1 MYMREPGRSEAE
13 QSRLSVRVAVFAGL
27 AVVLLAVGLLRLWQL
42 EILNGD
48 DYLQQAND
56 NRIAE
61 IRVQP
66 PRGKVVDRNGKVL
79 VSNRTRNELRVTPV
93 ELPSPGP
100 ELRSELS
107 GLSQV
112 TGISYRSLK
121 RKLQPENADVPGG
134 AVVLSQDLGL
144 EKVFYLRENR
154 DRFPGVDVE
163 RVFVRDYPRGYLAAH
178 LFGNVGEVTAEQ
190 LKLPRY
196 RGLRQGDLVGQSG
209 IEYEYDR
216 FLRGAPGATRI
227 QVDSLG
233 NTRGTLADKPAT
245 AGQNVRLTIDSDLQA
260 TGEAALGSFGLPG
273 AFVAMDPRTGEIL
286 AMGSTPTFDPSIF
299 TKPITES
306 QYKQL
311 TAKQNDAPLA
321 NRAIQGLYPTG
332 SIFKLITATAGLED
346 GLIAPDTIVDDTGKL
361 TVDTINFKNSGDKV
375 YGPID
380 MVDALRVSS
389 DVYFYKLGLA
399 AKASG
404 DGGQIQDWAKL
415 YGLGETT
422 GIDLPA
428 ETEGLV
434 PNPKWRNQLYTEGL
448 TDRPWTDG
456 DNVNLSVGQGD
467 LQANPLQ
474 MAVAYSALANGG
486 TVVTPHLAQS
496 IETVTGE
503 TIEEVRPAAKRQID
517 FSPGT
522 RETIMK
528 GMEEALQDPTGTA
541 YQVFG
546 NWKIKVAGKTGT
558 AERGSDIPDQS
569 WFAAMAPADDPEIV
583 VVATVERGGFGADVA
598 APVVARILE
607 SYFKI
612 SQVPSAVGRS
622 GAVAE

>member
-1 MYMREPGRSEAE
+1 MYLNEPGRSEAE
-13 QSRLSVRVAVFAGL
+13 QSRLAVRVAVFAGL
-27 AVVLLAVGLLRLWQL
+27 AVILFAVGLLRLWQL

-100 ELRSELS
+100 ELKAELS
-107 GLSQV
+107 ALSQV
-112 TGISYRSLK
+112 TGISYRELR
-121 RKLQPENADVPGG
+121 RKLRPENADVPGG
-134 AVVLSQDLGL
+134 AVILSSDLGL

-227 QVDSLG
+227 QVDSMG

-245 AGQNVRLTIDSDLQA
+245 AGQNVRLTIDTDLQA

-273 AFVAMDPRTGEIL
+273 AFVAMDPKTGEIL
-286 AMGSTPTFDPSIF
+286 AMGSTPTFDPSLF
-299 TKPITES
+299 TKPITQG
-306 QYKQL
+306 QYEQL
-311 TAKQNDAPLA
+311 TAKENDAPLA

-332 SIFKLITATAGLED
+332 SIFKLITATAGLEE
-346 GLIAPDTIVDDTGKL
+346 GLIDPATTVDDTGTV
-361 TVDTINFKNSGDKV
+361 TVDTIEFKNAGDKI

-399 AKASG
+399 ARASG
-404 DGGQIQDWAKL
+404 DGGEIQDWARL
-415 YGLGETT
+415 YGLGEAT

-434 PNPKWRNQLYTEGL
+434 PNPKWRNQLFSEGL

-474 MAVAYSALANGG
+474 MAIAYSALANGG

-522 RETIMK
+522 REAIVQ
-528 GMEEALQDPTGTA
+528 GLEEALQKPTGTA

-558 AERGSDIPDQS
+558 AERGTDIPDQS

-607 SYFKI
+607 TYFEI
-612 SQVPSAVGRS
+612 SQVPSAVGKS
-622 GAVAE
+622 GAVSE

>member
-13 QSRLSVRVAVFAGL
+13 QSRLAVRVAVFAGL
-27 AVVLLAVGLLRLWQL
+27 AIVLFAVGILRLWQL

-48 DYLQQAND
+48 EYLQQAND

-100 ELRSELS
+100 ELKAELRS
-107 GLSQV
+107 LSQL
-112 TGISYRSLK
+112 TGISYRELK
-121 RKLQPENADVPGG
+121 KRLKPEKADVPGG
-134 AVVLSQDLGL
+134 AVILSQDLGL

-190 LKLPRY
+190 LELPRY

-286 AMGSTPTFDPSIF
+286 AMGSTPTFDPAIF
-299 TKPITES
+299 TRPITES
-306 QYKQL
+306 QYRQL
-311 TAKQNDAPLA
+311 TAKRNDAPLA
-321 NRAIQGLYPTG
+321 NRAIQGLYPPAST
-332 SIFKLITATAGLED
+332 FKLITATAALEE
-346 GLIAPDTIVDDTGKL
+346 GLITPQTVVEDTGEV
-361 TVDTINFKNSGDKV
+361 TVDTISFKNAGDKV

-389 DVYFYKLGLA
+389 DVYFYKLGLEA
-399 AKASG
+399 RSSG

-434 PNPKWRNQLYTEGL
+434 PNPKWRNQLFSEEL

-467 LQANPLQ
+467 MQTNPLQ

-503 TIEEVRPAAKRQID
+503 TIEEILPAAKRQIE

-522 RETIMK
+522 RETLLD
-528 GMEEALQDPTGTA
+528 GFEQALQKPTGTA

-546 NWKIKVAGKTGT
+546 NWKIPVAGKTGT
-558 AERGSDIPDQS
+558 AERGTDVPDQS
-569 WFAAMAPADDPEIV
+569 WFAAMAPAGNPEIV
-583 VVATVERGGFGADVA
+583 VVATVERGGFGADAA

-607 SYFKI
+607 AYFEI
-612 SQVPSAVGRS
+612 PQVPPAVGRS
-622 GAVAE
+622 GAVSD

>member
-1 MYMREPGRSEAE
+1 MYMHEPGRSEAE
-13 QSRLSVRVAVFAGL
+13 QSRLAVRVAVFAGL
-27 AVVLLAVGLLRLWQL
+27 AIVLLAVGILRLWQL

-66 PRGKVVDRNGKVL
+66 PRGKIVDRNGKVL

-93 ELPSPGP
+93 ELPPPGP
-100 ELRSELS
+100 KLKAELS

-112 TGISYRSLK
+112 TGISVPVLK
-121 RKLQPENADVPGG
+121 KELQPENADVPGG

-190 LKLPRY
+190 LELPRY
-196 RGLRQGDLVGQSG
+196 RGLRQGDSVGQSG

-273 AFVAMDPRTGEIL
+273 AFVAMDPRTGEVL
-286 AMGSTPTFDPSIF
+286 AMGSSPTFDPSIF
-299 TKPITES
+299 TKPITQS

-311 TAKQNDAPLA
+311 TAKSNDAPLA
-321 NRAIQGLYPTG
+321 DRAIQGLYPTG
-332 SIFKLITATAGLED
+332 SIFKLITATAALED
-346 GLIAPDTIVDDTGKL
+346 GLIAPDTIVDDTGKV
-361 TVDTINFKNSGDKV
+361 TVDTVTFKNAGDKV
-375 YGPID
+375 YGPIN
-380 MVDALRVSS
+380 MVDALRMSS

-399 AKASG
+399 AKTGG

-415 YGLGETT
+415 YGLGEAT

-434 PNPKWRNQLYTEGL
+434 PTPKWRNQLFAEGL

-456 DNVNLSVGQGD
+456 DNVNFSVGQGD

-503 TIEEVRPAAKRQID
+503 TIEEVRPAAKRQLN

-522 RETIMK
+522 RETITK

-558 AERGSDIPDQS
+558 AQRGIGVPDQS
-569 WFAAMAPADDPEIV
+569 WFAAMAPANDPKIV

-598 APVVARILE
+598 APIVARILE
-607 SYFKI
+607 TYFKI

-622 GAVAE
+622 GAVE

>member
-27 AVVLLAVGLLRLWQL
+27 AVVLLAVGVLRLWQL

-121 RKLQPENADVPGG
+121 RKLKPENADVPGG

-209 IEYEYDR
+209 VEYEYDR

-245 AGQNVRLTIDSDLQA
+245 AGQNVRLTIDSELQA

-273 AFVAMDPRTGEIL
+273 AFVAMDPKTGEIL

-346 GLIAPDTIVDDTGKL
+346 GLIAPDTIVDDTGKI

>member
-1 MYMREPGRSEAE
+1 MREPGRSEAE
-13 QSRLSVRVAVFAGL
+13 QSRLAIRVAVFAGL
-27 AVVLLAVGLLRLWQL
+27 AIVLFAVGILRLWQL

-48 DYLQQAND
+48 EYLQQAND

-100 ELRSELS
+100 ELKAELRS
-107 GLSQV
+107 LSQL
-112 TGISYRSLK
+112 TGISYRDLK
-121 RKLQPENADVPGG
+121 KRLKPENADVPGG
-134 AVVLSQDLGL
+134 AVILSQDLGL

-190 LKLPRY
+190 LELPRY

-209 IEYEYDR
+209 VEYEYDR
-216 FLRGAPGATRI
+216 FLRGASGATRI

-233 NTRGTLADKPAT
+233 NPRGTRADNPAT
-245 AGQNVRLTIDSDLQA
+245 AGQTVRLTIDSDLQA

-286 AMGSTPTFDPSIF
+286 AMGSTPTFDPAIF
-299 TKPITES
+299 TRPITES
-306 QYKQL
+306 QYQQL
-311 TAKQNDAPLA
+311 TAKRNDAPLA
-321 NRAIQGLYPTG
+321 NRAIQGLYPPAST
-332 SIFKLITATAGLED
+332 FKLITATAALEE
-346 GLIAPDTIVDDTGKL
+346 GLITPQTVVEDTGEV
-361 TVDTINFKNSGDKV
+361 TVDTISFKNAGDKV

-389 DVYFYKLGLA
+389 DVYFYKLGLEA
-399 AKASG
+399 RSSG

-434 PNPKWRNQLYTEGL
+434 PNPKWRNQLFSEDL

-467 LQANPLQ
+467 MQTNPLQ

-503 TIEEVRPAAKRQID
+503 TIEEILPAAKRQIE

-522 RETIMK
+522 RETLLDGFEQAMQK
-528 GMEEALQDPTGTA
+528 PTGTA

-546 NWKIKVAGKTGT
+546 NWKIPVAGKTGT
-558 AERGSDIPDQS
+558 AERGTDVPDQS
-569 WFAAMAPADDPEIV
+569 WFAAMAPAGNPEIV
-583 VVATVERGGFGADVA
+583 VVATIERGGFGADAA

-607 SYFKI
+607 AYFEI
-612 SQVPSAVGRS
+612 PQVPPAVGRS
-622 GAVAE
+622 GAVSD

>member
-27 AVVLLAVGLLRLWQL
+27 AVVLLAVGVLRLWQL

-209 IEYEYDR
+209 VEYEYDR

-245 AGQNVRLTIDSDLQA
+245 AGQNVRLTIDSELQA

-273 AFVAMDPRTGEIL
+273 AFVAMDPKTGEIL

-346 GLIAPDTIVDDTGKL
+346 GLIAPDTIVDDTGKV

-522 RETIMK
+522 REAILQ

>member
-1 MYMREPGRSEAE
+1 MYMHEPGRSEAE
-13 QSRLSVRVAVFAGL
+13 QSRLAIRVAVFAGL
-27 AVVLLAVGLLRLWQL
+27 AIVLLAVGILRLWQL

-66 PRGKVVDRNGKVL
+66 PRGKIVDRNGKVL

-93 ELPSPGP
+93 ELPPPGP
-100 ELRSELS
+100 KLKSELG

-112 TGISYRSLK
+112 TGISVPALK
-121 RKLQPENADVPGG
+121 KQLRPENADVPGG

-196 RGLRQGDLVGQSG
+196 RGLRQGDSVGQSG

-286 AMGSTPTFDPSIF
+286 AMGSSPTFDPSIF
-299 TKPITES
+299 TKPITQS

-311 TAKQNDAPLA
+311 TAKSNDAPLA
-321 NRAIQGLYPTG
+321 DRAIQGLYPTG
-332 SIFKLITATAGLED
+332 SIFKLITATAALED
-346 GLIAPDTIVDDTGKL
+346 GLIKPDTIVDDTGKV
-361 TVDTINFKNSGDKV
+361 TVDTVTFKNAGDKV
-375 YGPID
+375 YGPIN
-380 MVDALRVSS
+380 MVDALRMSS

-399 AKASG
+399 AKTGG

-415 YGLGETT
+415 YGLGEAT

-434 PNPKWRNQLYTEGL
+434 PTPKWRNQLFAEGL

-456 DNVNLSVGQGD
+456 DNVNFSVGQGD

-503 TIEEVRPAAKRQID
+503 TIEEVRPAAKRQLN

-558 AERGSDIPDQS
+558 AQRGIGVPDQS
-569 WFAAMAPADDPEIV
+569 WFAAMAPANDPKIV

-598 APVVARILE
+598 APIVARILE
-607 SYFKI
+607 TYFGI
-612 SQVPSAVGRS
+612 SQVPSAVGKS
-622 GAVAE
+622 GAVE

>member
-13 QSRLSVRVAVFAGL
+13 QSRLAVRVAVFAGL
-27 AVVLLAVGLLRLWQL
+27 AIVLFAVGILRLWQL

-48 DYLQQAND
+48 EYLQQAND

-100 ELRSELS
+100 ELKAELRS
-107 GLSQV
+107 LSQL
-112 TGISYRSLK
+112 TGISYRDLK
-121 RKLQPENADVPGG
+121 KRLKPEKADVPGG
-134 AVVLSQDLGL
+134 AVILSQDLGL

-190 LKLPRY
+190 LELPRY

-286 AMGSTPTFDPSIF
+286 AMGSTPTFDPAIF
-299 TKPITES
+299 TRPITES
-306 QYKQL
+306 QYRQL
-311 TAKQNDAPLA
+311 TAKRNDAPLA
-321 NRAIQGLYPTG
+321 NRAIQGLYPPAST
-332 SIFKLITATAGLED
+332 FKLITATAALEEGLVTPQTVVE
-346 GLIAPDTIVDDTGKL
+346 DTGEV
-361 TVDTINFKNSGDKV
+361 TVDTISFKNAGDKV

-389 DVYFYKLGLA
+389 DVYFYKLGLEA
-399 AKASG
+399 RSSG

-434 PNPKWRNQLYTEGL
+434 PNPKWRNQLFSEEL

-467 LQANPLQ
+467 MQTNPLQ

-503 TIEEVRPAAKRQID
+503 TIEEILPAAKRQIE

-522 RETIMK
+522 RETLLD
-528 GMEEALQDPTGTA
+528 GFEQALQKPTGTA

-546 NWKIKVAGKTGT
+546 NWKIPVAGKTGT
-558 AERGSDIPDQS
+558 AERGTDVPDQS
-569 WFAAMAPADDPEIV
+569 WFAAMAPAGNPEIV
-583 VVATVERGGFGADVA
+583 VVATVERGGFGADAA

-607 SYFKI
+607 AYFEI
-612 SQVPSAVGRS
+612 PQVPPAVGRS
-622 GAVAE
+622 GAVSD

>member
-13 QSRLSVRVAVFAGL
+13 QSRLSVRVAVFASL

>member
-13 QSRLSVRVAVFAGL
+13 QSRLAVRVAVFAGL
-27 AVVLLAVGLLRLWQL
+27 AIVLFAVGILRLWQL

-48 DYLQQAND
+48 EYLQQAND

-100 ELRSELS
+100 ELKAELRS
-107 GLSQV
+107 LSQL
-112 TGISYRSLK
+112 TGISYRDLK
-121 RKLQPENADVPGG
+121 KRLKPENADVPGG
-134 AVVLSQDLGL
+134 AVILSQDLGL

-190 LKLPRY
+190 LELPRY

-286 AMGSTPTFDPSIF
+286 AMGSTPTFDPAIF
-299 TKPITES
+299 TRPITES
-306 QYKQL
+306 QYRQL
-311 TAKQNDAPLA
+311 TAKRNDAPLA
-321 NRAIQGLYPTG
+321 NRAIQGLYPPAST
-332 SIFKLITATAGLED
+332 FKLITATAALEE
-346 GLIAPDTIVDDTGKL
+346 GLITPQTVVEDTGEV
-361 TVDTINFKNSGDKV
+361 TVDTISFKNAGDKV

-389 DVYFYKLGLA
+389 DVYFYKLGLEA
-399 AKASG
+399 RSSG

-434 PNPKWRNQLYTEGL
+434 PNPKWRNQLFSEEL

-467 LQANPLQ
+467 MQTNPLQ

-503 TIEEVRPAAKRQID
+503 TIEEILPAAKRQIE

-522 RETIMK
+522 RETLLD
-528 GMEEALQDPTGTA
+528 GFEQALQKPTGTA

-546 NWKIKVAGKTGT
+546 NWKIPVAGKTGT
-558 AERGSDIPDQS
+558 AERGTDVPDQS
-569 WFAAMAPADDPEIV
+569 WFAAMAPAGNPEIV
-583 VVATVERGGFGADVA
+583 VVATVERGGFGADAA

-607 SYFKI
+607 AYFEI
-612 SQVPSAVGRS
+612 PQVPPAVGRS
-622 GAVAE
+622 GAVSD

>member
-1 MYMREPGRSEAE
+1 MFMEQPGKSEADRA
-13 QSRLSVRVAVFAGL
+13 RLSVRVVVFAAL
-27 AVVLLAVGLLRLWQL
+27 AFVVFAVVLLRLWQV
-42 EILNGD
+42 EILSGN

-61 IRVQP
+61 VRVQP
-66 PRGKVVDRNGKVL
+66 PRGKIVDRNGKVL
-79 VSNRTRNELRVTPV
+79 VANRTRNELRVTPV
-93 ELPSPGP
+93 DLAPPGP
-100 ELRSELS
+100 ERQFELR
-107 GLSQV
+107 GLSRL
-112 TGISYRSLK
+112 TGIRVQALERRLK
-121 RKLQPENADVPGG
+121 PENADVPGG
-134 AVVLSQDLGL
+134 SVVLSEDLGL

-163 RVFVRDYPRGYLAAH
+163 RVFVRSYPQGALAAH

-190 LKLPRY
+190 LVLPRY
-196 RGLRQGDLVGQSG
+196 RGLKQGDLVGQSG

-233 NTRGTLADKPAT
+233 NTRGTLADKPAI
-245 AGQNVRLTIDSDLQA
+245 AGQNVRLSIDSDLQA

-273 AFVAMDPRTGEIL
+273 AFVAMDPRNGELL
-286 AMGSTPTFDPSIF
+286 AMGSTPTFDPAIF

-306 QYKQL
+306 QYRQL
-311 TAKQNDAPLA
+311 TAKKNDAPLA

-332 SIFKLITATAGLED
+332 SIFKLITAAAALEGD
-346 GLIAPDTIVDDTGKL
+346 LIAPETIIDDTGEVK
-361 TVDTINFKNSGDKV
+361 VDTISFKNAGDKI

-380 MVDALRVSS
+380 MVDAMRVSS
-389 DVYFYKLGLA
+389 DVYFYKLGLQA
-399 AKASG
+399 RASG
-404 DGGQIQDWAKL
+404 SGGLIQDWARKF
-415 YGLGETT
+415 GLGATT

-428 ETEGLV
+428 ETEGLI
-434 PNPKWRNQLYTEGL
+434 PNPKWRNQLFEANL

-474 MAVAYSALANGG
+474 MAVAYSALASDGN
-486 TVVTPHLAQS
+486 VVTPHLAQS

-503 TIEEVRPAAKRQID
+503 TIEEVRPGPKRRIS

-522 RETIMK
+522 RESIVEGMK
-528 GMEEALQDPTGTA
+528 EALNDPTGTA

-558 AERGSDIPDQS
+558 AERGFDRPDQS
-569 WFAAMAPADDPEIV
+569 WFAAMAPADDPKIV
-583 VVATVERGGFGADVA
+583 VVATVEGGGFGADAA
-598 APVVARILE
+598 APIVARMLE
-607 SYFKI
+607 TYFEI
-612 SQVPSAVGRS
+612 PQVPSAVGKS
-622 GAVAE
+622 GAIE

>member
-13 QSRLSVRVAVFAGL
+13 QSRLAVRVAVFAGL
-27 AVVLLAVGLLRLWQL
+27 AIVLFAVGILRLWQL

-48 DYLQQAND
+48 EYLQQAND

-100 ELRSELS
+100 ELKAELRS
-107 GLSQV
+107 LSQL
-112 TGISYRSLK
+112 TGISYRDLK
-121 RKLQPENADVPGG
+121 KRLKPENADVPGG
-134 AVVLSQDLGL
+134 AVILSQDLGL

-190 LKLPRY
+190 LELPRY

-260 TGEAALGSFGLPG
+260 TGEAALGSYGLPG

-286 AMGSTPTFDPSIF
+286 AMGSTPTFDPAIF
-299 TKPITES
+299 TRPITES
-306 QYKQL
+306 QYRQL
-311 TAKQNDAPLA
+311 TAKRNDAPLA
-321 NRAIQGLYPTG
+321 NRAIQGLYPPAST
-332 SIFKLITATAGLED
+332 FKLITATAALEEGLVTPQTVVE
-346 GLIAPDTIVDDTGKL
+346 DTGKV
-361 TVDTINFKNSGDKV
+361 TVDTISFKNAGDKV

-389 DVYFYKLGLA
+389 DVYFYKLGLEA
-399 AKASG
+399 RASG

-434 PNPKWRNQLYTEGL
+434 PNPKWRNQLFSEDL

-467 LQANPLQ
+467 MQTNPLQ

-503 TIEEVRPAAKRQID
+503 TIEEILPAAKRQVE

-522 RETIMK
+522 RETLLD
-528 GMEEALQDPTGTA
+528 GFEQALQKPTGTA

-546 NWKIKVAGKTGT
+546 NWKIPVAGKTGT
-558 AERGSDIPDQS
+558 AERGIDVPDQS
-569 WFAAMAPADDPEIV
+569 WFAAMAPAGNPEIV
-583 VVATVERGGFGADVA
+583 VVATVERGGFGADAA

-607 SYFKI
+607 AYFEI
-612 SQVPSAVGRS
+612 PQVPPAVGRS
-622 GAVAE
+622 GAVSD

>member
-13 QSRLSVRVAVFAGL
+13 QSRLSVRVAVFASL

-434 PNPKWRNQLYTEGL
+434 PNPQWRNQLYTEGL

>member
-13 QSRLSVRVAVFAGL
+13 QSRLSVRVAVFASL

-346 GLIAPDTIVDDTGKL
+346 GLIAPDTIVDDTGKV

>member
-13 QSRLSVRVAVFAGL
+13 QSRLAVRTAVFAGL
-27 AVVLLAVGLLRLWQL
+27 AVVLFAVGILRLWQL

-48 DYLQQAND
+48 EYLQQAND

-66 PRGKVVDRNGKVL
+66 PRGKVVDRNGKTL

-93 ELPSPGP
+93 ELPPPGP
-100 ELRSELS
+100 KLKAELR

-112 TGISYRSLK
+112 TGIRYRDLK
-121 RKLQPENADVPGG
+121 KRLRPENADVPGG
-134 AVVLSQDLGL
+134 AVILSQDLGL

-163 RVFVRDYPRGYLAAH
+163 RVFVRDYPRGFLAAH
-178 LFGNVGEVTAEQ
+178 LFGNVGEVSAEQ
-190 LKLPRY
+190 LELPRY

-260 TGEAALGSFGLPG
+260 AGEAALGSFGLPG

-286 AMGSTPTFDPSIF
+286 AMGSTPTFDPAIF
-299 TKPITES
+299 TRRITES
-306 QYKQL
+306 QYRQL

-321 NRAIQGLYPTG
+321 NRAIQGLYPPAST
-332 SIFKLITATAGLED
+332 FKLITATAALEE
-346 GLIAPDTIVDDTGKL
+346 GLITPQTVVEDTGKV
-361 TVDTINFKNSGDKV
+361 TVDTITFKNAGGKV

-389 DVYFYKLGLA
+389 DVYFYKLGLE
-399 AKASG
+399 AKSSG

-434 PNPKWRNQLYTEGL
+434 PNPKWRNQLFSEGL

-467 LQANPLQ
+467 MQTNPLQ

-503 TIEEVRPAAKRQID
+503 TIEEVLPAAKRQIE

-522 RETIMK
+522 REALLS
-528 GMEEALQDPTGTA
+528 GFEQALQNPTGTA

-546 NWKIKVAGKTGT
+546 NWKIPVAGKTGT
-558 AERGSDIPDQS
+558 AERGTDVPDQS
-569 WFAAMAPADDPEIV
+569 WFAAMAPAGDPEIV
-583 VVATVERGGFGADVA
+583 VVATIERGGFGADAA

-607 SYFKI
+607 AYFEI
-612 SQVPSAVGRS
+612 PQVPSAVGRS
-622 GAVAE
+622 GAVSD

>member
-27 AVVLLAVGLLRLWQL
+27 AVVLLAVGVLRLWQL

-121 RKLQPENADVPGG
+121 RKLKPENADVPGG

-209 IEYEYDR
+209 VEYEYDR

-245 AGQNVRLTIDSDLQA
+245 AGQNVRLTIDSELQA

-273 AFVAMDPRTGEIL
+273 AFVAMDPKTGEIL

-346 GLIAPDTIVDDTGKL
+346 GLIAPDTIVDDTGKV
-361 TVDTINFKNSGDKV
+361 TVDTINFKNAGDKV
-375 YGPID
+375 YGPIN

-434 PNPKWRNQLYTEGL
+434 PTPKWRNQLYTEGL

-546 NWKIKVAGKTGT
+546 NWKIRVAGKTGT
-558 AERGSDIPDQS
+558 AQRGTGVPDQS

-622 GAVAE
+622 GAVTE

>member
-1 MYMREPGRSEAE
+1 MREPGRSEAE
-13 QSRLSVRVAVFAGL
+13 QSRLAIRVAVFAGL
-27 AVVLLAVGLLRLWQL
+27 AIVLFAVGILRLWQL

-48 DYLQQAND
+48 EYLQQAND

-100 ELRSELS
+100 ELKAELRS
-107 GLSQV
+107 LSQL
-112 TGISYRSLK
+112 TGISYRDLK
-121 RKLQPENADVPGG
+121 KRLKPENADVPGG
-134 AVVLSQDLGL
+134 AVILSQDLGL

-190 LKLPRY
+190 LELPRY

-209 IEYEYDR
+209 VEYEYDR
-216 FLRGAPGATRI
+216 FLRGASGATRI

-286 AMGSTPTFDPSIF
+286 AMGSTPTFDPAIF
-299 TKPITES
+299 TRPITES
-306 QYKQL
+306 QYQQL
-311 TAKQNDAPLA
+311 TAKRNDAPLA
-321 NRAIQGLYPTG
+321 NRAIQGLYPPAST
-332 SIFKLITATAGLED
+332 FKLITATAALEE
-346 GLIAPDTIVDDTGKL
+346 GLITPQTVVEDTGEV
-361 TVDTINFKNSGDKV
+361 TVDTISFKTAGDKV

-389 DVYFYKLGLA
+389 DVYFYKLGLEA
-399 AKASG
+399 RSSG

-434 PNPKWRNQLYTEGL
+434 PNPKWRNQLFSEEL

-467 LQANPLQ
+467 MQTNPLQ

-503 TIEEVRPAAKRQID
+503 TIEEILPAAKRQIE

-522 RETIMK
+522 RETLLDGFEQAMQK
-528 GMEEALQDPTGTA
+528 PTGTA

-546 NWKIKVAGKTGT
+546 NWKIPVAGKTGT
-558 AERGSDIPDQS
+558 AERGTDVPDQS
-569 WFAAMAPADDPEIV
+569 WFAAMAPAGNPEIV
-583 VVATVERGGFGADVA
+583 VVATIERGGFGADAA

-607 SYFKI
+607 AYFEI
-612 SQVPSAVGRS
+612 PQVPPAVGRS
-622 GAVAE
+622 GAVSD

>member
-13 QSRLSVRVAVFAGL
+13 QSRLAVRVAVFAGL
-27 AVVLLAVGLLRLWQL
+27 AVVLFAVGVLRLWQL

-48 DYLQQAND
+48 EYLQQAND

-66 PRGKVVDRNGKVL
+66 PRGKVVDRNGKTL

-100 ELRSELS
+100 ELKAELRS
-107 GLSQV
+107 LSQL
-112 TGISYRSLK
+112 TGIRYRDLK
-121 RKLQPENADVPGG
+121 RRLRPENADVPGG
-134 AVVLSQDLGL
+134 AVILSQDLGL

-190 LKLPRY
+190 LELPRY

-286 AMGSTPTFDPSIF
+286 AMGSTPTFDPAIF
-299 TKPITES
+299 TRPITEG
-306 QYKQL
+306 QYRQL

-321 NRAIQGLYPTG
+321 NRAIQGLYPPAST
-332 SIFKLITATAGLED
+332 FKLITATAALEE
-346 GLIAPDTIVDDTGKL
+346 GLITPQTVIEDTGQV
-361 TVDTINFKNSGDKV
+361 TVDTISFKNAGDKV

-389 DVYFYKLGLA
+389 DVYFYKLGLEARA
-399 AKASG
+399 AG

-434 PNPKWRNQLYTEGL
+434 PNPKWRNQLFSEEL

-467 LQANPLQ
+467 MQTNPLQ

-503 TIEEVRPAAKRQID
+503 TIEEILPAAKRQIEL
-517 FSPGT
+517 SPGT
-522 RETIMK
+522 REALLD
-528 GMEEALQDPTGTA
+528 GFEQALQKPTGTA

-546 NWKIKVAGKTGT
+546 NWKIPVAGKTGT
-558 AERGSDIPDQS
+558 AERGTDVPDQS
-569 WFAAMAPADDPEIV
+569 WFAAMAPAGNPEIV
-583 VVATVERGGFGADVA
+583 VVATIERGGFGADAA

-607 SYFKI
+607 AYFGI
-612 SQVPSAVGRS
+612 PQVPSAVGRS
-622 GAVAE
+622 GAVSD

>member
-13 QSRLSVRVAVFAGL
+13 QSRLAIRVAVFAGL
-27 AVVLLAVGLLRLWQL
+27 AIVLFAVGILRLWQL

-48 DYLQQAND
+48 EYLQQAND

-100 ELRSELS
+100 ELKAELRS
-107 GLSQV
+107 LSQL
-112 TGISYRSLK
+112 TGISYRDLK
-121 RKLQPENADVPGG
+121 KRLKPENADVPGG
-134 AVVLSQDLGL
+134 AVILSQDLGL

-190 LKLPRY
+190 LELPRY

-209 IEYEYDR
+209 VEYEYDR
-216 FLRGAPGATRI
+216 FLRGASGATRI

-286 AMGSTPTFDPSIF
+286 AMGSTPTFDPAIF
-299 TKPITES
+299 TRPITES
-306 QYKQL
+306 QYQQL
-311 TAKQNDAPLA
+311 TAKRNDAPLA
-321 NRAIQGLYPTG
+321 NRAIQGLYPPAST
-332 SIFKLITATAGLED
+332 FKLITATAALEE
-346 GLIAPDTIVDDTGKL
+346 GLITPQTVVDDTGEV
-361 TVDTINFKNSGDKV
+361 TVDTISFKNAGDKV

-389 DVYFYKLGLA
+389 DVYFYKLGLEA
-399 AKASG
+399 RSSG

-434 PNPKWRNQLYTEGL
+434 PNPKWRNQLFSEEL

-467 LQANPLQ
+467 MQTNPLQ

-503 TIEEVRPAAKRQID
+503 TIEEILPAAKRQIE

-522 RETIMK
+522 RETLLDGFEQAMQK
-528 GMEEALQDPTGTA
+528 PTGTA

-546 NWKIKVAGKTGT
+546 NWKIPVAGKTGT
-558 AERGSDIPDQS
+558 AERGTDVPDQS
-569 WFAAMAPADDPEIV
+569 WFAAMAPAGNPEIV
-583 VVATVERGGFGADVA
+583 VVATIERGGFGADAA

-607 SYFKI
+607 AYFEI
-612 SQVPSAVGRS
+612 PQVPPAVGRS
-622 GAVAE
+622 GAVSD

>member
-27 AVVLLAVGLLRLWQL
+27 AIVLFAVGVLRLWQL

-100 ELRSELS
+100 ELKSELS

-121 RKLQPENADVPGG
+121 RKLKPENADVPGG

-273 AFVAMDPRTGEIL
+273 AFVAIDPNTGEIL

-346 GLIAPDTIVDDTGKL
+346 GLIAPDTIVDDTGTV
-361 TVDTINFKNSGDKV
+361 TVDTISFKNAGDKV

-380 MVDALRVSS
+380 MTDALRVSS

-434 PNPKWRNQLYTEGL
+434 PNPKWRNQLFAEGL

-474 MAVAYSALANGG
+474 MAIAYSALANGG

-503 TIEEVRPAAKRQID
+503 AIEEVRPAAKRQID

-522 RETIMK
+522 RETIIK
-528 GMEEALQDPTGTA
+528 GLEEALQKPTGTA

-558 AERGSDIPDQS
+558 AERGTTIPDQS

-612 SQVPSAVGRS
+612 SQVPSATGRS
-622 GAVAE
+622 GAVTE

>member
-13 QSRLSVRVAVFAGL
+13 QSRLSVRVAVFASL

-346 GLIAPDTIVDDTGKL
+346 GLIAPDTIVDDTGKV

-434 PNPKWRNQLYTEGL
+434 PNPQWRNQLYTEGL

>member
-434 PNPKWRNQLYTEGL
+434 PNPQWRNQLYTEGL

>member
-27 AVVLLAVGLLRLWQL
+27 AVVLLAVGVLRLWQL

-209 IEYEYDR
+209 VEYEYDR

-245 AGQNVRLTIDSDLQA
+245 AGQNVRLTIDSELQA

-273 AFVAMDPRTGEIL
+273 AFVAMDPKTGEIL

-346 GLIAPDTIVDDTGKL
+346 GLIAPDTIVDDTGKV

-404 DGGQIQDWAKL
+404 AGGQIQDWAKL

-522 RETIMK
+522 REAILQ

-546 NWKIKVAGKTGT
+546 NWKIRVAGKTGT
-558 AERGSDIPDQS
+558 AQRGTGVPDQS

-598 APVVARILE
+598 APVGARILE

-622 GAVAE
+622 GAVTE